1 MKNKIVIGLG
11 YGDEGKGV
19 TTDAL
24 CRQVEKPLVVRFS
37 GGHQAGH
44 TVVSPDGRR
53 HVFSNFGAGTLAG
66 AATFWSR
73 NCTFNPVGFATE
85 RAVLVGLG
93 VEPTYFVDPLAPV
106 TTPYDVLYNRHLE
119 RGQRHGSCGL
129 GFGATIA
136 RHEGPAKLHAMD
148 LLYDFVLEKKL
159 PAVAA
164 YYAGLGV
171 AFEEARLAHLLDDFH
186 QRVLALRSQQIRTC
200 DLAQVLAENSFDQ
213 VIFEGSQGLLLDQ
226 EIGYFPH
233 VTRAYVSTRNALGM
247 IRKYSLP
254 DPEIYY
260 VTRAYQTRHGNG
272 PLTNEHLKPLLR
284 KTPEETNVYN
294 GWQGPQRRSLLDI
307 NQLRF
312 ALAADAA
319 YSYGLPRHLVVT
331 CLDQLSGPW
340 LATEDERRVGLDA
353 ARSLAARLGGEWQ
366 GVWENRG
373 VTSLLLDCLAK
384 T

>member
-1 MKNKIVIGLG
+1 MQTKIVIGLG

-24 CRQVEKPLVVRFS
+24 CRRAERPLVVRFS

-53 HVFSNFGAGTLAG
+53 HVFSNFGAGTLSG

-73 NCTFNPVGFATE
+73 HCTFNPVGFAAE
-85 RAVLVGLG
+85 RAALVRLG
-93 VEPTYFVDPLAPV
+93 VEPNFFVDPLAPV

-129 GFGATIA
+129 GFGATVA

-148 LLYDFVLEKKL
+148 LPDDFVLGQKL

-164 YYAGLGV
+164 HYARLGV
-171 AFEEARLAHLLDDFH
+171 VFEEERLAQLLDDFH
-186 QRVLALRSQQIRTC
+186 RAVTEVRSIQFGTRG
-200 DLAQVLAENSFDQ
+200 LAQVLAEHNFDQ

-226 EIGYFPH
+226 EVGYFPH
-233 VTRAYVSTRNALGM
+233 VTRAYVSTKNALELLQKCG
-247 IRKYSLP
+247 LP
-254 DPEIYY
+254 APEVYY

-284 KTPEETNVYN
+284 ETPEETNVFN
-294 GWQGPQRRSLLDI
+294 EWQGEQRRSLLDV

-312 ALAADAA
+312 ALTADAA

-331 CLDQLSGPW
+331 CLDQLAGPW
-340 LATEDERRVGLDA
+340 LATDDGRRVGLDS

-373 VTSLLLDCLAK
+373 VVAGLG
-384 T
+384 

>member
-1 MKNKIVIGLG
+1 MQTKIVIGLG

-24 CRQVEKPLVVRFS
+24 CRRAERPLVVRFS

-53 HVFSNFGAGTLAG
+53 HVFSNFGAGTLSG

-73 NCTFNPVGFATE
+73 HCTFNPVGFAAE
-85 RAVLVGLG
+85 RAALVRLG
-93 VEPTYFVDPLAPV
+93 VEPNFFVDPLAPV

-129 GFGATIA
+129 GFGATVA

-148 LLYDFVLEKKL
+148 LLDDFVLGQKL

-164 YYAGLGV
+164 HYARLGV
-171 AFEEARLAHLLDDFH
+171 VFEEERLAQLLDDFH
-186 QRVLALRSQQIRTC
+186 RAVTEVRSIQFGTRG
-200 DLAQVLAENSFDQ
+200 LAQVLVEHNFDQ

-226 EIGYFPH
+226 EVGYFPH
-233 VTRAYVSTRNALGM
+233 VTRAYVSTKNALELLQKCG
-247 IRKYSLP
+247 LP
-254 DPEIYY
+254 APEVYY

-284 KTPEETNVYN
+284 ETPEETNVFN
-294 GWQGPQRRSLLDI
+294 EWQGEQRRSLLDV

-312 ALAADAA
+312 ALTADAA

-331 CLDQLSGPW
+331 CLDQLAGPW
-340 LATEDERRVGLDA
+340 LATDDGRRVGLDS

-373 VTSLLLDCLAK
+373 VVAGLG
-384 T
+384 

>member
-1 MKNKIVIGLG
+1 MQTKIVIGLG

-24 CRQVEKPLVVRFS
+24 CRRAERPLVVRFS

-53 HVFSNFGAGTLAG
+53 HVFSNFGAGTLSG

-73 NCTFNPVGFATE
+73 HCTFNPVGFAAE
-85 RAVLVGLG
+85 RAALVRLG
-93 VEPTYFVDPLAPV
+93 VEPNFFVDPLAPV

-129 GFGATIA
+129 GFGATVA

-148 LLYDFVLEKKL
+148 LLDDFVLGQKL

-164 YYAGLGV
+164 HYARLGV
-171 AFEEARLAHLLDDFH
+171 VFEEERLAQLLDDFH
-186 QRVLALRSQQIRTC
+186 RAVTEVRSIQFGTRG
-200 DLAQVLAENSFDQ
+200 LAQVLAEHNFDQ

-226 EIGYFPH
+226 EVGYFPH
-233 VTRAYVSTRNALGM
+233 VTRAYVSTKNALELLQKCG
-247 IRKYSLP
+247 LP
-254 DPEIYY
+254 APEVYY

-284 KTPEETNVYN
+284 ETPEETNVFN
-294 GWQGPQRRSLLDI
+294 EWQGEQRRSLLDV

-312 ALAADAA
+312 ALTADAA

-331 CLDQLSGPW
+331 CLDQLAGPW
-340 LATEDERRVGLDA
+340 LATDDGRRVGLDS

-373 VTSLLLDCLAK
+373 VVAGLG
-384 T
+384 